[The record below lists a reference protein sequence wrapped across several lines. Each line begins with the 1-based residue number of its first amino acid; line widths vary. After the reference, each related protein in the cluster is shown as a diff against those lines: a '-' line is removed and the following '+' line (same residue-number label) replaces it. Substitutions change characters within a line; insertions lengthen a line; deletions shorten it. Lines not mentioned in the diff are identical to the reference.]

1 MSAIS
6 LHLKLLWI
14 GCGVD
19 WIWIDILY
27 YSFDRMDQKK
37 DVAAQS
43 QWHQVAMLW
52 YWNGL
57 LCLRCGAVSQ
67 SVSDVD
73 IGIGSVR
80 KCHLEVSRHSG
91 SRHQR
96 VDVFRLPCGWIDYNH
111 VLCVGALCITAIYV
125 LLPSPVR
132 GPDLLISVGI

>member
-1 MSAIS
+1 MLLGLNACLLQTNRRIFCIAILNLWAGVDNIIAGVTEYFSDAGVGVLAVFALSFLLIHSWQCLHAIS

-57 LCLRCGAVSQ
+57 RVAYAVAREALWPI
-67 SVSDVD
+67 DV
-73 IGIGSVR
+73 I
-80 KCHLEVSRHSG
+80 
-91 SRHQR
+91 
-96 VDVFRLPCGWIDYNH
+96 
-111 VLCVGALCITAIYV
+111 
-125 LLPSPVR
+125 
-132 GPDLLISVGI
+132 